1 MDSQSPGISS
11 QTYIRQLNYPAEYA
25 NPIFKIIWSSFDYT
39 SGPLLNLALK
49 YSYGTSTS
57 EHNSYHESITSSSSP
72 LDNGSEQG
80 QFEDIDDVFS
90 SQLIT
95 VHEASET
102 HLTDKDGSSS
112 CTSCSEAAER
122 SSDET
127 LLKEMEESAV
137 DSGIATN
144 YSVHSELS
152 QALSNSIHL
161 FPDELTP
168 SFSEMQAELSKLI
181 DEDAPHF
188 PSPPRATSVNSSKS
202 SPMPIDSQ
210 NELLSSISGELG
222 LPSIS
227 DEEYVSKHALAEQ
240 ISGNFLPCD
249 PVVHKLTVIPSR
261 NLAFGSHIFWLNPS
275 TKDSSMMAFSVLFN
289 DTDESWYSE
298 HQHFFDDFMED
309 LTQLFKAKYF
319 SGYTNDEI
327 ASFLTQKFE
336 QLISI
341 VASVRTWP
349 NSPRDLKLEDNLLYH
364 CTKDNQQFLYKSIA
378 GCIMSQGHT
387 YIYGGQDF
395 MEIRKMVIT
404 LSLFLNEKSRKLC
417 TTPCATQVNE
427 YLCLQ
432 VVNEKEVL
440 EMRENIVS
448 CRWPACII
456 DMNRKKVMF
465 SGPYWKHRQQRENY
479 QKQKICAIM
488 RRSKKLV
495 KRDLNLVNIHTLPS
509 HYIKFLSILPSS
521 NNGFGDILN
530 HFHVMMRNEAKAF
543 IDLIQNLS
551 QPTSEAKSNPYSC
564 KFKLIDV
571 MNHLRIT
578 SMEGLYIVLANAEN
592 LLPSISDFITENAHL
607 PN

>member
-1 MDSQSPGISS
+1 
-11 QTYIRQLNYPAEYA
+11 
-25 NPIFKIIWSSFDYT
+25 
-39 SGPLLNLALK
+39 
-49 YSYGTSTS
+49 
-57 EHNSYHESITSSSSP
+57 
-72 LDNGSEQG
+72 
-80 QFEDIDDVFS
+80 
-90 SQLIT
+90 
-95 VHEASET
+95 
-102 HLTDKDGSSS
+102 
-112 CTSCSEAAER
+112 
-122 SSDET
+122 
-127 LLKEMEESAV
+127 
-137 DSGIATN
+137 
-144 YSVHSELS
+144 
-152 QALSNSIHL
+152 
-161 FPDELTP
+161 
-168 SFSEMQAELSKLI
+168 
-181 DEDAPHF
+181 
-188 PSPPRATSVNSSKS
+188 
-202 SPMPIDSQ
+202 
-210 NELLSSISGELG
+210 
-222 LPSIS
+222 
-227 DEEYVSKHALAEQ
+227 
-240 ISGNFLPCD
+240 
-249 PVVHKLTVIPSR
+249 
-261 NLAFGSHIFWLNPS
+261 
-275 TKDSSMMAFSVLFN
+275 MMAFSVLFN

-521 NNGFGDILN
+521 NIGFGDILD

-543 IDLIQNLS
+543 IDLIQILS